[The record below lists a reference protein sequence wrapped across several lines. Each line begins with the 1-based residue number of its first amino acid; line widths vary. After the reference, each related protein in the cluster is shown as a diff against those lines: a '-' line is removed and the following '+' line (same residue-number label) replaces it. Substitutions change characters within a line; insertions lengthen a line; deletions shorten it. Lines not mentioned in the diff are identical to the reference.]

1 MGIQNR
7 LNKAFENVPVLPL
20 TAQSKYILISDCHRG
35 TGTSS
40 DNFLKINT
48 CILPHFNIIISGIT
62 LILKSETETNYG
74 KTAHLLKLKKYTTTP
89 SGRYPVFTLT
99 NAYICFTGIT
109 IWIKSILSFVK
120 HILRHIL
127 ARLVR

>member
-40 DNFLKINT
+40 DNFLKNQHLYFAALQYYYKRNYTYIEIGDGDELWENRSLTQIKEIHNNT
-48 CILPHFNIIISGIT
+48 F
-62 LILKSETETNYG
+62 
-74 KTAHLLKLKKYTTTP
+74 
-89 SGRYPVFTLT
+89 
-99 NAYICFTGIT
+99 
-109 IWIKSILSFVK
+109 
-120 HILRHIL
+120 
-127 ARLVR
+127 LVAIPFLH